1 MKAFRLLPI
10 PLALVLTA
18 CTIDVRTGPTQRDS
32 VSIARDSSEFLS
44 VTLNMGAGNLNVG
57 AGAGAGKFA
66 EGDLI
71 YNVEAWKPI
80 VKYSTAAGHG
90 LLGIDQPGAKRS
102 HAGNLKY
109 DWDLRLAENVP
120 IDLTARFG
128 AGEAQLDL
136 GRLTLR
142 RVEVTMGAGELRM
155 DLRGAPQRSYDV
167 RVRGGVGQATI
178 RLPREVG
185 VSAKA
190 VGGIGEIRAPGLRKE
205 GDHYV
210 NEAYLRSKAT
220 IHLDIQGGIGQINL
234 LQD

>member
-1 MKAFRLLPI
+1 
-10 PLALVLTA
+10 
-18 CTIDVRTGPTQRDS
+18 
-32 VSIARDSSEFLS
+32 
-44 VTLNMGAGNLNVG
+44 MGAGNLNVA
-57 AGAGAGKFA
+57 AGAGTGKFA

-80 VKYSTAAGHG
+80 VKYSAAAGHG
-90 LLGIDQPGAKRS
+90 VLVIDEPGSNRG

-109 DWDLRLAENVP
+109 VWDLRLADNLP
-120 IDLTARFG
+120 IDLTAHFG

-142 RVEVTMGAGELRM
+142 SVEVTMGAGELNM
-155 DLRGAPQRSYDV
+155 DLRGAPTRNYEV

-178 RLPREVG
+178 RLPRDVG

-190 VGGIGEIRAPGLRKE
+190 VGGIGEVRAPGLRKE

-210 NEAYLRSKAT
+210 NDAYQRSKTT